1 MPRKVTKVAVYK
13 DGVLVKVFNGLK
25 PAAQFIGTYASRISY
40 AILRHEVLQGY
51 TFEIYEDKLCFI
63 DWLQSCKL
71 QSCNKGK

>member
-1 MPRKVTKVAVYK
+1 MLMPKNITKVAVYK

-51 TFEIYEDKLCFI
+51 TFEIYNDK
-63 DWLQSCKL
+63 
-71 QSCNKGK
+71 